1 MTGNAFQK
9 FGDSMNHAITRLSVK
24 TSSSLEKSK
33 IKMHIESL
41 TKEVQKMFMDIGEE
55 VYAQWLNGE
64 ISVEPMMGK
73 LEVIAQKKNEMEQLS
88 RELEAIDD
96 RDNEILGTKVEIK
109 QKSEDVIFQK
119 TSCPNCGSERDPAA
133 KFCRRCGYKLDN
145 LL

>member
-9 FGDSMNHAITRLSVK
+9 FGDSMNHAITKLSVK

-64 ISVEPMMGK
+64 ISIEPMMGK

-119 TSCPNCGSERDPAA
+119 TSCPNCSSERDPAA